1 MNSPQPQA
9 PSLPPH
15 LSGLPVGADR
25 LSHEAIT
32 AHRRQRILT
41 AATVV
46 FATRGYRATTTD
58 HLAAAA
64 KVGVGSFYALF
75 ASKEDCFLQAY
86 DRIVAESQERIEAS
100 IDPSAAWPQQVH
112 AALRAL
118 LKLIATEP
126 LAARLVLVEAQTAG
140 PAAFARYQTTLERLT
155 SFLCEGRMH
164 DSAGGRL
171 PSSFEYATVTGVA
184 WLLCERLVTGKT
196 SGVEALLP
204 DLVEIVLEPYLEGE
218 AQSTPEAPGL
228 EPDHRT
234 AFAEVGALIA
244 QAGTAT

>member
-25 LSHEAIT
+25 LSHEVIA
-32 AHRRQRILT
+32 AHRRQRVLT

-46 FATRGYRATTTD
+46 FATRGYRATTID
-58 HLAAAA
+58 HLAASA

-75 ASKEDCFLQAY
+75 AGKEDCFLQAY

-126 LAARLVLVEAQTAG
+126 LAVRLVLVEAQTAG
-140 PAAFARYQTTLERLT
+140 PAALARYQATLERLA
-155 SFLCEGRMH
+155 SLLCEGRMH
-164 DSAGGRL
+164 SLAGSRL
-171 PSSFEYATVTGVA
+171 PASFEYATVTGVA
-184 WLLCERLVTGKT
+184 WLLREWLVRGEA
-196 SGVEALLP
+196 SRIEALLP
-204 DLVEIVLEPYLEGE
+204 DLVEIVLEPYFEGE
-218 AQSTPEAPGL
+218 AQTTPKAPGL
-228 EPDHRT
+228 QPDHRT
-234 AFAEVGALIA
+234 AFAEIGALIA
-244 QAGTAT
+244 QAGTP